1 MVLNNLNIILLL
13 TPILIAISIWCYFY
27 CFKTSVKGASKLRK
41 LELKLNNEIELQK
54 SLHLKEKELQ
64 VLEKQ
69 TQKKLA
75 YLKINIF
82 NIGFS
87 LEEILIYS
95 ISSTK

>member
-13 TPILIAISIWCYFY
+13 TPILIAISFWCYFY
-27 CFKTSVKGASKLRK
+27 CFKISVKSASKLRK

-64 VLEKQ
+64 ILEKQ
-69 TQKKLA
+69 TQKKLT

-87 LEEILIYS
+87 LEEILFYS